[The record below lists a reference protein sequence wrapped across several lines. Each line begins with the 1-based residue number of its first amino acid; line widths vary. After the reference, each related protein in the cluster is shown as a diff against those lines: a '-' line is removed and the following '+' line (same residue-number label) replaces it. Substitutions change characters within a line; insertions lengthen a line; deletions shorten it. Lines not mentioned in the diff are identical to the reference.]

1 MLHCDFEDDILSTNT
16 LKSNEFLCICARVT
30 FICFIN
36 TGQTFLRARQASTI
50 NLVNIL
56 LIKIKTILTVEAV
69 GLELACQTILGTY
82 FTSILN

>member
-16 LKSNEFLCICARVT
+16 LKSNEFLCVCARVT
-30 FICFIN
+30 FICLIN
-36 TGQTFLRARQASTI
+36 TGQTFLRTRQASTI

-69 GLELACQTILGTY
+69 GLELAG
-82 FTSILN
+82 